1 MGQALWR
8 TLATRRRM
16 ESSQVAGGK
25 IQIRTPTRSLKFLLE
40 SAKDSK
46 RSEKMPRDDSWNG
59 SWTDSDA
66 DELLESSPTDDSDD
80 SMEAAFE
87 RELKELDEQ
96 D

>member
-1 MGQALWR
+1 
-8 TLATRRRM
+8 
-16 ESSQVAGGK
+16 
-25 IQIRTPTRSLKFLLE
+25 
-40 SAKDSK
+40 
-46 RSEKMPRDDSWNG
+46 MPRDDSWNG